1 MATKVTAA
9 DILKKREEER
19 KACRLAHSANANGE
33 FFARV
38 GCSCYT
44 CRDVLDPTGE
54 EDAAEAN
61 RSSTPETSMPPPQTT
76 TDSTHREDAIHSL
89 KMLIEE
95 LKEKQDAVYD
105 GEPRSHD
112 EMAAQD
118 MEWEEYDRKIMS
130 AEQCLIILENFA

>member
-44 CRDVLDPTGE
+44 CRDILDPTGE
-54 EDAAEAN
+54 EDAAAENARMN
-61 RSSTPETSMPPPQTT
+61 PPSPEG
-76 TDSTHREDAIHSL
+76 THREDAIHSL

-95 LKEKQDAVYD
+95 LKKKQDAVYD
-105 GEPRSHD
+105 GNARSHD
-112 EMAAQD
+112 EMAAED

-130 AEQCLIILENFA
+130 AEQCLVILENFA